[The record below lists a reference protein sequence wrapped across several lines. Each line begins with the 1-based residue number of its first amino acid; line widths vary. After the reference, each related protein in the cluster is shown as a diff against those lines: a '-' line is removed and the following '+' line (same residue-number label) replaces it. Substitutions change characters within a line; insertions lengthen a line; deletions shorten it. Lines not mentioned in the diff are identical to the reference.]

1 MNEIQILEKLVSY
14 PTITP
19 QECGI
24 YEFIKEILPDFKIK
38 EFHKN
43 GVKNLFL
50 YKEFENSQSNHHL
63 CFAGHIDVVPAG
75 EGWESDPFIPQ
86 IKGEYLYG
94 RGTQDMKG
102 GVAAFLSAVCEFKEN
117 KNFKILSIL
126 LTSDEEGEAIYGTKY
141 VLEELQKEK
150 LLPHFAVVA
159 EPTSLK
165 EFGDTIKIGRRGSI
179 NGVLRILGKQGH
191 VAYPSKCINPL
202 DFLAKVLHKISGFNL
217 DEGKDGFEPSKI
229 VITDIRGGMEV
240 VNVTPSE
247 VKIMF
252 NIRNSPSTTLEDVKT
267 YFDTLL
273 KDIPHKLELKQS
285 SKPFLTNK
293 ESKIALK
300 LQEVLKQVNGFTPVL
315 STSGGTSDA
324 RYFAEFGV
332 EVVECGV
339 VNDKIHSVN
348 ECVKISEVNA
358 LKDCFKTLL
367 EKF

>member
-1 MNEIQILEKLVSY
+1 MNEIEILKKLISY

-24 YEFIKEILPDFKIK
+24 YEFVKEILPSFKVK

-43 GVKNLFL
+43 GIKNLFL
-50 YKEFENSQSNHHL
+50 YKEFKESKSNHHL

-75 EGWESDPFIPQ
+75 EGWESDPFIPLVKEGY
-86 IKGEYLYG
+86 IYG

-102 GVAAFLSAVCEFKEN
+102 GVAAFLSAVCELEK
-117 KNFKILSIL
+117 KGDFKILSIL

-141 VLEELQKEK
+141 VLEELKKQDF
-150 LLPHFAVVA
+150 LPHFAIVA

-165 EFGDTIKIGRRGSI
+165 EFGDMIKIGRRGSI
-179 NGVLRILGKQGH
+179 NGVLKILGKQGH

-202 DFLAKVLHKISGFNL
+202 DFLAQVLPKISGFNL
-217 DEGKDGFEPSKI
+217 DEGSCGFEPSKI

-240 VNVTPSE
+240 VNVTPNE

-252 NIRNSPSTTLEDVKT
+252 NIRNSPSTTLEDVKRHFAT
-267 YFDTLL
+267 IL

-300 LQEVLKQVNGFTPVL
+300 MQEALKQINGFLPAL
-315 STSGGTSDA
+315 STGGGTSDA

-332 EVVECGV
+332 EVIECGV
-339 VNDKIHSVN
+339 VNDKIHSLN
-348 ECVKISEVNA
+348 ECVKMSEITA
-358 LKDCFKTLL
+358 LKQCFKELL